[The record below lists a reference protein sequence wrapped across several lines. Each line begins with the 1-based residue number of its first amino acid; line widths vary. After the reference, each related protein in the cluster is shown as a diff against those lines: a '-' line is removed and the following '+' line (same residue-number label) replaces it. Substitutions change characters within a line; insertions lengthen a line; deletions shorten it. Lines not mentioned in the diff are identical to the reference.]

1 MRLTAKHRADY
12 SSIRPEVPH
21 LDRFSIS
28 SMIPAKQLI
37 NEIVTALREVI
48 APAVVEPYAKSQ
60 AYMAAVIL
68 EFVARQVEERG
79 DLEEQKHSVMV
90 DLVHDLSRLP
100 EMEGILRGDH
110 LDERGLCDVIEHLYT
125 DRVRLGEEKFSAA
138 NQRIRQGLRQLLD
151 QDLKVARG
159 AKD

>member
-1 MRLTAKHRADY
+1 
-12 SSIRPEVPH
+12 
-21 LDRFSIS
+21 
-28 SMIPAKQLI
+28 MIPAKQLL
-37 NEIVTALREVI
+37 NDVVTALREVI
-48 APAVVEPYAKSQ
+48 APAVTEQYAKSQ

-90 DLVHDLSRLP
+90 DLLRDLSRMP
-100 EMEGILRGDH
+100 EMNGILRGDH
-110 LDERGLCDVIEHLYT
+110 LDEGGLCALIEHLYSE
-125 DRVRLGEEKFSAA
+125 RGRLGEEKFAAA
-138 NQRIRQGLRQLLD
+138 NGRVRQALRQLLD

>member
-1 MRLTAKHRADY
+1 
-12 SSIRPEVPH
+12 
-21 LDRFSIS
+21 
-28 SMIPAKQLI
+28 MIPAKQLI

-79 DLEEQKHSVMV
+79 DLEVRKHSVML
-90 DLVHDLSRLP
+90 DLVHDLSRMH

-110 LDERGLCDVIEHLYT
+110 LDERGLCDLIKHLYA
-125 DRVRLGEEKFSAA
+125 DRDRLGEEKFVAS
-138 NQRIRQGLRQLLD
+138 NRRVRQALRQLLD
-151 QDLKVARG
+151 QDLKIARS
-159 AKD
+159 AKE